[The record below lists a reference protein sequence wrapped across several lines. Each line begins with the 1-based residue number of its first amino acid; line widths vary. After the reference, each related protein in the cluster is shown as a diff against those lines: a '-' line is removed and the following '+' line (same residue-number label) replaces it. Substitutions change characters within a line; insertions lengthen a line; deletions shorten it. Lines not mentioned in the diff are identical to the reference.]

1 MVEKEREGERGWE
14 DEEME
19 ERPYVSLL
27 LSPFVT
33 PGESLAVEANELLFM
48 PERLCH

>member
-14 DEEME
+14 DEGME
-19 ERPYVSLL
+19 ERPYMSLL
-27 LSPFVT
+27 LSPIVI